1 MYDRKHKGEGVE
13 STVNKVE
20 KVYRGAV
27 VGGAG
32 ADGVGSEIVLRF
44 ISLFTIL
51 TYCFKHSML
60 YPKHVFRNPV

>member
-1 MYDRKHKGEGVE
+1 MYDRKNKGEGVE

-32 ADGVGSEIVLRF
+32 ADGVGSEIVLRYLK
-44 ISLFTIL
+44 IGII
-51 TYCFKHSML
+51 
-60 YPKHVFRNPV
+60 